1 MAPLAIAASAGSA
14 VVTTMGYMNAAKAA
28 QTTGD
33 YNKKIYDYR
42 ADVTERDAELID
54 EQNRLNKIKFDRI
67 SRQTMAKSKVAYLK
81 SGIVL
86 DDGDPNST
94 PQKVLKENAE
104 LIQFE
109 KKVMD
114 YNAAIG
120 KQQQLDTAVF
130 ERIQGDVARMTAYN
144 QATGYKY
151 QAGASL
157 LGGAAKTGQLYD
169 MYY

>member
-1 MAPLAIAASAGSA
+1 MAPLAIAASVGSA
-14 VVTTMGYMNAAKAA
+14 VITTMGYMQAAKAA
-28 QTTGD
+28 EATGD

-42 ADVTERDAELID
+42 ANVTERDAQLIG
-54 EQNRLNKIKFDRI
+54 EQNRITQIKFDRI
-67 SRQTMAKSKVAYLK
+67 ARKQQALTKVAYLK
-81 SGIVL
+81 NGIVL

-94 PQKVLKENAE
+94 PQKVLRENAE

-109 KKVMD
+109 RKVMD

-120 KQQQLDTAVF
+120 KQKELDTAVF
-130 ERIQGDVARMTAYN
+130 ERIQGDVAKMTAYN

-157 LGGAAKTGQLYD
+157 LGGAAKTGQLYAT
-169 MYY
+169 YY

>member
-1 MAPLAIAASAGSA
+1 MSL
-14 VVTTMGYMNAAKAA
+14 T
-28 QTTGD
+28 
-33 YNKKIYDYR
+33 
-42 ADVTERDAELID
+42 
-54 EQNRLNKIKFDRI
+54 
-67 SRQTMAKSKVAYLK
+67 KVAYLK
-81 SGIVL
+81 NGIVL

-130 ERIQGDVARMTAYN
+130 ERMQGDVAKMTAYN

-157 LGGAAKTGQLYD
+157 LGGAAKTSQLYNT
-169 MYY
+169 YY